1 MPTTFQKLT
10 IMSQNVTLALNPR
23 KVLHVIGH
31 SCYMKGLT
39 E

>member
-10 IMSQNVTLALNPR
+10 LKSQKVTLALKPR
-23 KVLHVIGH
+23 KVLNVIGH